1 MISLQLAALV
11 AATHTASQLDP
22 INRTLWTAYGEGRL
36 SDDEAQG
43 LAELVLER
51 SRAFTER
58 RAYRPKADTGPNR
71 NRTLSLFSTGHRQP
85 RSPDRRRSLLRRQDM
100 VRGNPL
106 PASLSHLL
114 TECERAVAEVIAR
127 RHIGWGFCDLC
138 LGEIATLAGVSVR
151 TAQRALRQLEAL
163 GWVTITERARFRQPS
178 LTNVVRIISV
188 EWTAWL
194 AKRPKGVRSSKGGR
208 VTSWQAT
215 SDKQAPEEEQRGRAG
230 PVRGVRRPDPPPER
244 SRGRD

>member
-1 MISLQLAALV
+1 MLSLQLAALV

-22 INRTLWTAYGEGRL
+22 INRTLWSAYGEGRL
-36 SDDEAQG
+36 GDDEAQG
-43 LAELVLER
+43 LAELIAER
-51 SRAFTER
+51 RRAFTER
-58 RAYRPKADTGPNR
+58 RAHKPKADTGPNR
-71 NRTLSLFSTGHRQP
+71 NRTLSLFSTGRRQP

-106 PASLSHLL
+106 PASLSHML

-127 RHIGWGFCDLC
+127 RHVGWGQCDLC

-163 GWVTITERARFRQPS
+163 GWVAITERPRRLQPS
-178 LTNVVRIISV
+178 LTNVVRIV
-188 EWTAWL
+188 VPEWIDWL
-194 AKRPKGVRSSKGGR
+194 AKRPKGVRSGRGGR

-215 SDKQAPEEEQRGRAG
+215 SDRQALEGMQGGRSGPIRGSQRPE
-230 PVRGVRRPDPPPER
+230 PPPEGQR
-244 SRGRD
+244 RG